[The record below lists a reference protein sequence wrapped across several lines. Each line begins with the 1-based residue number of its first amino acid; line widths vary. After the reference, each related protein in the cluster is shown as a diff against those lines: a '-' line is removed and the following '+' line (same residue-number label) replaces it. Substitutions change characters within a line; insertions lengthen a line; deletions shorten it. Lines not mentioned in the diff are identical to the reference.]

1 MTSGEEPGVLLC
13 CIQFSLT
20 RVLFSSCLRVFVFSS
35 LLPCVACCEDPT
47 MPAERAMQLLK
58 EWKEEQPHLSYSNV
72 KQANAC
78 LALAGNESL
87 AVPVRDQQL
96 TVLRGLN

>member
-1 MTSGEEPGVLLC
+1 MLHS
-13 CIQFSLT
+13 ILT
-20 RVLFSSCLRVFVFSS
+20 DACPVFLSSCFLFSCPLVVFIVFVV
-35 LLPCVACCEDPT
+35 LPLVACCKDPT

-87 AVPVRDQQL
+87 AVPVRDHQV

>member
-1 MTSGEEPGVLLC
+1 MLHS
-13 CIQFSLT
+13 ILT
-20 RVLFSSCLRVFVFSS
+20 DACPVLFLSSCLLS